1 LRVIKVEERNEFA
14 ACFSAAGGR
23 RVAVVLACLGY
34 LILLWPVG
42 CLVSTLTK
50 PFRRQLSAEAS
61 RGLELAGF
69 WIGCL
74 ERAFL
79 MSFILFDYLGS
90 AALFVGIKSQFRF
103 GDIKDPANRK
113 EAEYILIGT
122 LMSLGLAMAVG
133 ILVRHL
139 LRQRP

>member
-1 LRVIKVEERNEFA
+1 VT
-14 ACFSAAGGR
+14 
-23 RVAVVLACLGY
+23 VVLACLGC

-50 PFRRQLSAEAS
+50 PFRRQLSAERS
-61 RGLELAGF
+61 RGLEPAGF

-74 ERAFL
+74 ERVFL
-79 MSFILFDYLGS
+79 LSFIIFDYPGGV
-90 AALFVGIKSQFRF
+90 ALLVGMKSLFRF

-113 EAEYILIGT
+113 EAEYVLIGT
-122 LMSLGLAMAVG
+122 LMSLGLSMAVG